1 MKRNLLALLLLFLLP
16 SNTLSARNQAKERD
30 AVLAQNHGYYKELF
44 MNGGIALTSRRTLP
58 AADALGLKMEFY
70 ASATGEKI
78 SAVDTLTQQQIF
90 CGYSE
95 DSNGWLL
102 YPDGAPRYRVMYVN
116 GGSAGKHA
124 VSLTEQGRK
133 RIQEFVA
140 AGGSY
145 VGTCAGAYFATAGS
159 KRNGKGVINRKIY
172 LHLWPGIMH
181 STHLNKSQTPLR
193 IERKSPLL
201 RYYDFGGDY
210 VVDSVRHNGGGYALG
225 EEAGTLPEKTEVLAR
240 YVFKNN
246 SKVQIDNKPAIWAYK
261 GGENSGRAVLIGSH
275 PEAIKRGERLELMSA
290 ALLYA
295 MDGNAKPQVKGVLT
309 PNQLREMCLKTED
322 NKPEYT
328 RIGDRQ
334 YHHFEITVP
343 KHCQRLVISLNGY
356 KGEDNF
362 DLTLCAKSKELA
374 FAHNAPWK
382 VETKGC
388 NKELVIEK
396 PKAGKWFISVY
407 CATAVGSFVDEFGT
421 TYTGR
426 TDVLNGVPYSVKAT
440 LF

>member
-58 AADALGLKMEFY
+58 AADALGLKMEFF

-225 EEAGTLPEKTEVLAR
+225 EEVGALPEKTEVLAR

-396 PKAGKWFISVY
+396 PKAGKWFVSVY

>member
-102 YPDGAPRYRVMYVN
+102 YPDGAPRYRAIYVN
-116 GGSAGKHA
+116 GGHASTHA
-124 VSLTEQGRK
+124 VSLTELGRK

-140 AGGSY
+140 SGGSY

-159 KRNGKGVINRKIY
+159 KRLGKDVINRKIY

-181 STHLNKSQTPLR
+181 STHLNKSNTPLR

-225 EEAGTLPEKTEVLAR
+225 EEVGALPEKTEVLAR

-343 KHCQRLVISLNGY
+343 EHCQRLVISLNGY

-374 FAHNAPWK
+374 FAHNTPWR

>member
-102 YPDGAPRYRVMYVN
+102 YPDGAPRYRAIYVN
-116 GGSAGKHA
+116 GGHASTHA
-124 VSLTEQGRK
+124 VSLTELGRK

-140 AGGSY
+140 SGGSY

-225 EEAGTLPEKTEVLAR
+225 EEVGALPEKTEVLAR

-343 KHCQRLVISLNGY
+343 KHCQRLAISLNGY

>member
-58 AADALGLKMEFY
+58 AADVLGLKMEFF

-102 YPDGAPRYRVMYVN
+102 YPDGAPRYRAIYVN

-225 EEAGTLPEKTEVLAR
+225 EEAGALPEKTEVLAR

-362 DLTLCAKSKELA
+362 DLILCAKSKELA

>member
-102 YPDGAPRYRVMYVN
+102 YPDGAPRYRAIYVN
-116 GGSAGKHA
+116 GGHASTHA
-124 VSLTEQGRK
+124 VSLTELGRK

-140 AGGSY
+140 SGGSY

-159 KRNGKGVINRKIY
+159 KRLGKDVINRKIY

-181 STHLNKSQTPLR
+181 STHLNKSNTPLR

-225 EEAGTLPEKTEVLAR
+225 EEVGALPEKTEVLAR
-240 YVFKNN
+240 YVFKDN

>member
-102 YPDGAPRYRVMYVN
+102 YPDGAPRYRAIYVN
-116 GGSAGKHA
+116 GGHASTHA
-124 VSLTEQGRK
+124 VSLTELGRK

-140 AGGSY
+140 SGGSY

-159 KRNGKGVINRKIY
+159 KRLGKDVINRKIY

-181 STHLNKSQTPLR
+181 STHLNKSNTPLR

-225 EEAGTLPEKTEVLAR
+225 EEVGALPEKTEVLAR

-275 PEAIKRGERLELMSA
+275 PEAIKRGESVELMSA

-343 KHCQRLVISLNGY
+343 EHCQRLVISLNGY

-374 FAHNAPWK
+374 FAHNTPWR

>member
-1 MKRNLLALLLLFLLP
+1 MKRTIFAILLLLLLP
-16 SNTLSARNQAKERD
+16 SNLLSARNQAKERTV
-30 AVLAQNHGYYKELF
+30 VLEQNNGYYKELF
-44 MNGGIALTSRRTLP
+44 MDGGIALTSRRTLP
-58 AADALGLKMEFY
+58 AADVLGLRMEFF
-70 ASATGEKI
+70 ASAKGDKI
-78 SAVDTLTQQQIF
+78 SVADTLKQQQIF

-102 YPDGAPRYRVMYVN
+102 YPDGAPRYRAIYVN
-116 GGSAGKHA
+116 GGSAAKHA
-124 VSLTEQGRK
+124 ISLTEKGRAS
-133 RIQEFVA
+133 IQAFVA

-145 VGTCAGAYFATAGS
+145 VGTCAGAFIASAGS
-159 KRNGKGVINRKIY
+159 KKRDKGVTHTQKY

-181 STHLNKSQTPLR
+181 STHLLKSRTPLR

-201 RYYDFGGDY
+201 RYYNFGGDF

-225 EEAGTLPEKTEVLAR
+225 DLQGTLPEKTEVLAR
-240 YVFKNN
+240 YIFKDNN
-246 SKVQIDNKPAIWAYK
+246 KVQIDNKPAIWAYK

-295 MDGNAKPQVKGVLT
+295 MDGNAKPQIKGVLT
-309 PNQLREMCLKTED
+309 PNQVREMCLKSED
-322 NKPEYT
+322 KQPEFT

-334 YHHFEITVP
+334 YHHFELSVP
-343 KHCQRLVISLNGY
+343 KHCQRLVVSLKGY
-356 KGEDNF
+356 EGEDNF
-362 DLTLCAKSKELA
+362 DLTLCAKAGEIA
-374 FAHNAPWK
+374 FTNNTQWR
-382 VETKGC
+382 VEGKGC

-396 PKAGKWFISVY
+396 PKAGKWFISVL
-407 CATAVGSFVDEFGT
+407 CTTAVGSFVNEFGT
-421 TYTGR
+421 TYLGR

>member
-16 SNTLSARNQAKERD
+16 SNLLSARNQAKERD

-58 AADALGLKMEFY
+58 AADALGLKMEFF

>member
-102 YPDGAPRYRVMYVN
+102 YPDGAPRYRAIYVN
-116 GGSAGKHA
+116 GGHASTHA

-225 EEAGTLPEKTEVLAR
+225 EEVGALPEKTEVLAR

>member
-58 AADALGLKMEFY
+58 AADALGLKMEFF

-102 YPDGAPRYRVMYVN
+102 YPDGAPRYRAIYVN
-116 GGSAGKHA
+116 GGHASTHA
-124 VSLTEQGRK
+124 VSLTELGRK

-159 KRNGKGVINRKIY
+159 KRSGKGVINRKIY

-261 GGENSGRAVLIGSH
+261 GSENSGRAVLIGSH

>member
-102 YPDGAPRYRVMYVN
+102 YPDGAPRYRAIYVN
-116 GGSAGKHA
+116 GGHASTHA
-124 VSLTEQGRK
+124 VSLTELGRK

-140 AGGSY
+140 SGGSY

-159 KRNGKGVINRKIY
+159 KRLGKDVINRKIY

-181 STHLNKSQTPLR
+181 STHLNKSNTPLR

-225 EEAGTLPEKTEVLAR
+225 EEVGALPEKTEVLAR
-240 YVFKNN
+240 YVFKDN

-426 TDVLNGVPYSVKAT
+426 TDVLNGVQYSVKAT

>member
-58 AADALGLKMEFY
+58 AADALGLKMEFF

-102 YPDGAPRYRVMYVN
+102 YPDGAPRYRAIYVN

-225 EEAGTLPEKTEVLAR
+225 EEAGALPEKTEVLAR

-362 DLTLCAKSKELA
+362 DLILCAKSKELA

>member
-102 YPDGAPRYRVMYVN
+102 YPDGAPRYRAIYVN
-116 GGSAGKHA
+116 GGHASTHA
-124 VSLTEQGRK
+124 VSLTELGRK

-140 AGGSY
+140 SGGSY

-159 KRNGKGVINRKIY
+159 KRLGKDVINRKIY

-181 STHLNKSQTPLR
+181 STHLNKSNTPLR

-225 EEAGTLPEKTEVLAR
+225 EEVGALPEKTEVLAR

>member
-1 MKRNLLALLLLFLLP
+1 MKRTIFAILLLLLLP
-16 SNTLSARNQAKERD
+16 SNMLSAKNKVKERT
-30 AVLAQNHGYYKELF
+30 AVLSQNHGYYKELF
-44 MNGGIALTSRRTLP
+44 MDGGIAVTSRRVLP
-58 AADALGLKMEFY
+58 AADALGIKMEFF
-70 ASATGEKI
+70 ASATGDNL
-78 SAVDTLTQQQIF
+78 SAVDTLKQQQIF

-102 YPDGAPRYRVMYVN
+102 YPDGAPRYRAIYVN

-124 VSLTEQGRK
+124 VSLTAKGRES
-133 RIQEFVA
+133 IQAFVA

-145 VGTCAGAYFATAGS
+145 VGTCAGAYFASAGS
-159 KRNGKGVINRKIY
+159 KRNGKGVINTKLY

-181 STHLNKSQTPLR
+181 STHLLKSRTPLR

-201 RYYDFGGDY
+201 RYYNFGGDF

-225 EEAGTLPEKTEVLAR
+225 DLQGTLPEKTEVLAR
-240 YVFKNN
+240 YIFKDNN
-246 SKVQIDNKPAIWAYK
+246 KVQIDKKPAIWAYK
-261 GGENSGRAVLIGSH
+261 GGENSGRVVLIGSH

-295 MDGNAKPQVKGVLT
+295 MDGNAKPQIKGVLT
-309 PNQLREMCLKTED
+309 PNQVREMCLKSED
-322 NKPEYT
+322 KQPEFT

-334 YHHFEITVP
+334 YHHFEVTVP
-343 KHCQRLVISLNGY
+343 KHCQRLVVSLKGY
-356 KGEDNF
+356 EGEDNF
-362 DLTLCAKSKELA
+362 DLTLCAKAGEIA
-374 FAHNAPWK
+374 FTNNTQWR
-382 VETKGC
+382 VEGKGC

-396 PKAGKWFISVY
+396 PKAGKWFISVL
-407 CATAVGSFVDEFGT
+407 CTTSVGSFVDEFGT
-421 TYTGR
+421 TYVNR

>member
-102 YPDGAPRYRVMYVN
+102 YPDGAPRYRAIYVN
-116 GGSAGKHA
+116 GGHASTHA

-225 EEAGTLPEKTEVLAR
+225 EEAGALPEKTEVLAR

-362 DLTLCAKSKELA
+362 DLILCAKSKELA

>member
-1 MKRNLLALLLLFLLP
+1 MKRILLAILLLFLLP
-16 SNTLSARNQAKERD
+16 STLLSARNYAKERD
-30 AVLAQNHGYYKELF
+30 AVLAQNHGYYKDLF
-44 MNGGIALTSRRTLP
+44 MDGGIALTSRRTLP
-58 AADALGLKMEFY
+58 AADALGFKMEFF

-78 SAVDTLTQQQIF
+78 SAIDTLTQQQIF

-102 YPDGAPRYRVMYVN
+102 YPDGAPRYRAIYVN
-116 GGSAGKHA
+116 GGSAGKHG
-124 VSLTEQGRK
+124 VSLTELGRK

-225 EEAGTLPEKTEVLAR
+225 DLQGNLPEKTEVLAR
-240 YVFKNN
+240 YIFNN
-246 SKVQIDNKPAIWAYK
+246 RGKIQIDNQPAIWAYK

-275 PEAIKRGERLELMSA
+275 PETARRGERLELMSA

-295 MDGNAKPQVKGVLT
+295 MDGNAKPQVKGVLK
-309 PNQLREMCLKTED
+309 PNQERAMCLKTGD
-322 NKPEYT
+322 NRPEYT

-343 KHCQRLVISLNGY
+343 KHCKRIVISLKGY

-362 DLTLCAKSKELA
+362 DLALYAKAKEFA
-374 FAHNAPWK
+374 FTHNTQWR
-382 VETKGC
+382 VETEGC
-388 NKELVIEK
+388 YKELVIEK

-407 CATAVGSFVDEFGT
+407 CNTAVESFVDELGT

>member
-102 YPDGAPRYRVMYVN
+102 YPDGAPRYRAIYVN
-116 GGSAGKHA
+116 GGHASTHA
-124 VSLTEQGRK
+124 VSLTELGRK

-225 EEAGTLPEKTEVLAR
+225 EEVGALPEKTEVLAR

-343 KHCQRLVISLNGY
+343 KHCQRLAISLNGY

>member
-58 AADALGLKMEFY
+58 AADVLGLKMEFF

-95 DSNGWLL
+95 DSKGWLL
-102 YPDGAPRYRVMYVN
+102 YPDGAPRYRAIYVN

-225 EEAGTLPEKTEVLAR
+225 EEAGALPEKTEVLAR

-362 DLTLCAKSKELA
+362 DLILCAKSKELA

>member
-58 AADALGLKMEFY
+58 AADVLGLKMEFF

-102 YPDGAPRYRVMYVN
+102 YPDGAPRYRAIYVN

-225 EEAGTLPEKTEVLAR
+225 EEAGALPEKTEVLAR

-246 SKVQIDNKPAIWAYK
+246 SNVQIDNKPAIWAYK

-362 DLTLCAKSKELA
+362 DLILCAKSKELA

>member
-102 YPDGAPRYRVMYVN
+102 YPDGAPRYRAIYVN
-116 GGSAGKHA
+116 GGHASTHA
-124 VSLTEQGRK
+124 VSLTELGRK

-225 EEAGTLPEKTEVLAR
+225 EEVGALPEKTEVLAR

>member
-58 AADALGLKMEFY
+58 AADVLGLKMEFF

-102 YPDGAPRYRVMYVN
+102 YPDGAPRYRAIYVN

-225 EEAGTLPEKTEVLAR
+225 EEAGALPEKTEVLAR

-362 DLTLCAKSKELA
+362 DLILCAKSKELA

-407 CATAVGSFVDEFGT
+407 YATAVGSFVDEFGT

>member
-78 SAVDTLTQQQIF
+78 SAVDTLAQQQIF

-102 YPDGAPRYRVMYVN
+102 YPDGAPRYRAIYVN
-116 GGSAGKHA
+116 GGHASTHA
-124 VSLTEQGRK
+124 VSLTELGRK

-225 EEAGTLPEKTEVLAR
+225 EEVGALPEKTEVLAR

>member
-225 EEAGTLPEKTEVLAR
+225 EEVGALPEKTEVLAR